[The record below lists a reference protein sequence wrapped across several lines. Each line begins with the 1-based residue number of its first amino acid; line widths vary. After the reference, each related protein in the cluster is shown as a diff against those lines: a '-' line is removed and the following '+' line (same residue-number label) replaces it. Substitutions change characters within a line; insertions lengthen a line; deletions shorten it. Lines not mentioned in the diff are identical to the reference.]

1 MNSFVFLISSYD
13 WIHGSLLLCYPVW
26 CWSHLSTAFAC
37 CVLPLEH
44 VFFMASFFS
53 AHSKD
58 VFCLCG
64 LTGHSILASWTC
76 LLKPTERSHG
86 SCLDIR
92 PLRHMGHCCSCCL
105 DLLAFWSHHS
115 WTSGLFL
122 LNSLLV
128 RRISPAYVEAWKFWL
143 KALRDCSLVR
153 WWVGSLSDF
162 ALWCSS
168 VTQNRL
174 IMECLCWA
182 FWQMAF
188 HLGFFSNG

>member
-64 LTGHSILASWTC
+64 LTGHSIPASWIVC
-76 LLKPTERSHG
+76 LNPQSVATGAAWIFVHSGTWATVAAAAWISWLSGPITHG
-86 SCLDIR
+86 PQGCFCWILSLW
-92 PLRHMGHCCSCCL
+92 G
-105 DLLAFWSHHS
+105 
-115 WTSGLFL
+115 GFL
-122 LNSLLV
+122 LLMWKPGNSDWKLCVTVPWWGGGWAPLVTLLYGAV
-128 RRISPAYVEAWKFWL
+128 QLLRIGWSWSVCVEHFGKWL
-143 KALRDCSLVR
+143 
-153 WWVGSLSDF
+153 F
-162 ALWCSS
+162 
-168 VTQNRL
+168 T
-174 IMECLCWA
+174 
-182 FWQMAF
+182 
-188 HLGFFSNG
+188 